1 MLGTNGEGHVPIGHR
16 VALWRHRRGITV
28 TEMASSSSLT
38 EQLIRDIE
46 AEVDWVD
53 RHRVLFSLAAGLRL
67 DPTELTG
74 QPYEPHG
81 TQHGVVRAA
90 AWHLRR
96 HVVQAGPRTRGS
108 ARGLEELRAGVED
121 VRAAQAAGDEH
132 ALALRLPALLELADR
147 ACAEEGEGPDAR
159 AARTFVYVA
168 AAGLLR
174 RLGYRDLAWSLL
186 HRAGP
191 GVGGD
196 QFAASEEIR
205 LLTSMGLPETAADRA
220 TQHLATARSVELLC
234 AAALAHASAGRRHQA
249 EALLGQAGDRVGGEV
264 EAAEVAVAT
273 AGSAMQ
279 FGVLDEV
286 LELEAVAASMPS
298 ARRADLLLFGAEA
311 WARGTDADRAAE
323 SLAAAEDVAPLYIR
337 LDPLARE
344 LLHALRSRVRDANGS
359 GLLVRMAGRFGMM

>member
-1 MLGTNGEGHVPIGHR
+1 
-16 VALWRHRRGITV
+16 
-28 TEMASSSSLT
+28 MASCSSLT
-38 EQLIRDIE
+38 EQLIRDVE
-46 AEVDWVD
+46 TGVDWVD
-53 RHRVLFSLAAGLRL
+53 RHRVLYSLAAGLRL
-67 DPTELTG
+67 DPSELTG

-81 TQHGVVRAA
+81 TRHGVVRAA

-96 HVVQAGPRTRGS
+96 HVVQAGPRTRSS
-108 ARGLEELRAGVED
+108 ARGLEELRAGAED
-121 VRAAQAAGDEH
+121 VRAAQAAGDDH

-147 ACAEEGEGPDAR
+147 ACAEGGEGPDAR
-159 AARTFVYVA
+159 AARTVAYVA

-191 GVGGD
+191 GADGD
-196 QFAASEEIR
+196 QLSASEEIR

-220 TQHLATARSVELLC
+220 TQHLATMLSVELLC

-249 EALLGQAGDRVGGEV
+249 EALLGQAGDRVDGEV

-286 LELEAVAASMPS
+286 LEMEAAAVSMPP
-298 ARRADLLLFGAEA
+298 ARRADLLLFAA
-311 WARGTDADRAAE
+311 QARARGTDADRAAE
-323 SLAAAEDVAPLYIR
+323 SLAAAEDTAPLYIR

-344 LLHALRSRVRDANGS
+344 LLHTLRSRVRDANGT
-359 GLLVRMAGRFGMM
+359 GLLVRMVGRFGMM

>member
-1 MLGTNGEGHVPIGHR
+1 MLGTNGEGHVPIGDR
-16 VALWRHRRGITV
+16 VALWRHRRGVTV
-28 TEMASSSSLT
+28 TEMALSSSLT
-38 EQLIRDIE
+38 EQMIRDVE
-46 AEVDWVD
+46 AEADWVD
-53 RHRVLFSLAAGLRL
+53 RHRVLYSLAAGLRL

-96 HVVQAGPRTRGS
+96 HVVQAGPRLRVSPGG
-108 ARGLEELRAGVED
+108 REELCAGAED
-121 VRAAQAAGDEH
+121 VRGAQAAGDEH

-147 ACAEEGEGPDAR
+147 VRAEVGERPGAR
-159 AARTFVYVA
+159 AAWTVAYVA

-191 GVGGD
+191 GTGGD
-196 QFAASEEIR
+196 QLAAAEEIR

-220 TQHLATARSVELLC
+220 AQHLATALSVELLC
-234 AAALAHASAGRRHQA
+234 AAALAHASAGRRRQV
-249 EALLGQAGDRVGGEV
+249 EALLGQAGDRVDGETD
-264 EAAEVAVAT
+264 AAEVAVAR
-273 AGSAMQ
+273 AGTAMQ

-286 LELEAVAASMPS
+286 LELEATAASMPP
-298 ARRADLLLFGAEA
+298 ARRADLLLFGAQA
-311 WARGTDADRAAE
+311 WARGSDAVRAAE

-344 LLHALRSRVRDANGS
+344 LLHALRSRVRDANGTR
-359 GLLVRMAGRFGMM
+359 LLVRMAGSFGM

>member
-1 MLGTNGEGHVPIGHR
+1 M
-16 VALWRHRRGITV
+16 

-46 AEVDWVD
+46 AEADWVD
-53 RHRVLFSLAAGLRL
+53 RHRVLYSLAAGLRL

-96 HVVQAGPRTRGS
+96 HVVLAGPRTRGS
-108 ARGLEELRAGVED
+108 AWGLEELWAGAED
-121 VRAAQAAGDEH
+121 VRTAQAAGDEH

-147 ACAEEGEGPDAR
+147 ACAEGGEGSDAR
-159 AARTFVYVA
+159 AARTVAYVA

-191 GVGGD
+191 GVGDG
-196 QFAASEEIR
+196 QLAASEEIR
-205 LLTSMGLPETAADRA
+205 LLTSMGLPEAAADRA
-220 TQHLATARSVELLC
+220 AQHLATALSVELLC
-234 AAALAHASAGRRHQA
+234 AAALAHASAGRRRQA
-249 EALLGQAGDRVGGEV
+249 EALLGQACDRVGGEV

-286 LELEAVAASMPS
+286 LELEATAASMPP

-311 WARGTDADRAAE
+311 WARGTDAGRAAA

-359 GLLVRMAGRFGMM
+359 SLLVRMAGRFGMM